1 MLKINVKKVL
11 DLAAGRRL
19 PKVLNVIHTDPFYP
33 QEECV
38 TEGARS
44 FPFTANERR
53 KSIPGFLVPH
63 FDTTFLMQYLVPASP

>member
-19 PKVLNVIHTDPFYP
+19 PNVLNVIHTDPFYP
-33 QEECV
+33 QEEFV

-53 KSIPGFLVPH
+53 KSIPGFLVPR
-63 FDTTFLMQYLVPASP
+63 FVTSFLLQYLDPGSP